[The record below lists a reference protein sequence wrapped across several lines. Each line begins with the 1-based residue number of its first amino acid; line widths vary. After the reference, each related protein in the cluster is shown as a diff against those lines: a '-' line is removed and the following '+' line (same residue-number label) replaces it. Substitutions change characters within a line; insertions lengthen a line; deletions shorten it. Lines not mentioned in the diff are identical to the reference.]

1 MRAPSPNPSQGPKLE
16 ERAGRCYLRDMELSE
31 RLARLEGEVAAVEAR
46 SETRQAEYRTDI
58 ARLAEDMAKRDTEAA
73 KRDTRLLLA
82 VAGMFSLAVIVLGLL
97 IRLP

>member
-1 MRAPSPNPSQGPKLE
+1 MRAPLPNPSRGPKLE
-16 ERAGRCYLRDMELSE
+16 ERAGRCYLRDMALSE

-46 SETRQAEYRTDI
+46 TETRQAEYRTDI
-58 ARLAEDMAKRDTEAA
+58 ARLAEDMAKRE
-73 KRDTRLLLA
+73 TRLLLA